1 MTQMRNDECGM
12 RNEVKGSPRRL
23 PSIQYSAFNIQH
35 SRRGSA
41 AVSFI
46 LAFPIFLTIV
56 GVVVQMA
63 LMVNAKIMVTHAAD
77 AAARAAATSLP
88 DGHPENIQRAA
99 WTALAPVSPKS
110 PNAAAS
116 EATDTAD
123 ALKRVGANPSVT
135 FAARYAYAMGATD
148 VTWTPQKDFAGTP
161 GEVVEVTVTYKFMLT
176 VPGAMR
182 MVPDADPT
190 TVAGVKGRFWSVTAK
205 GRAVTAHGRKA
216 PANGDGWPD

>member
-1 MTQMRNDECGM
+1 MMNADR
-12 RNEVKGSPRRL
+12 VRRDRL
-23 PSIQYSAFNIQH
+23 SSILH
-35 SRRGSA
+35 SSFILLHSDGASA

-56 GVVVQMA
+56 AIVVQMA

-88 DGHPENIQRAA
+88 DGHPENVQKAA
-99 WTALAPVSPKS
+99 WQALAPISPKS
-110 PNAAAS
+110 TGAAAS
-116 EATDTAD
+116 EGSDVYN
-123 ALKRVGANPSVT
+123 ALKAVGAKPSET
-135 FAARYAYAMGATD
+135 FAARYTYAMGATD
-148 VTWTPQKDFAGTP
+148 VTWTPQQKDFEGSP
-161 GEVVEVTVTYKFMLT
+161 GQEVEVTVTYKFMLT

-182 MVPDADPT
+182 MVPDADPA

-216 PANGDGWPD
+216 PANGSGWPD